1 MRKRQSAVKRIKI
14 TGSIEKQESILK
26 NGQDPKKER
35 KSDMKK
41 STAGKIW
48 IMTGAIY
55 VIVFAVLNLAIFLL
69 INERNSVFWTS
80 YIFICLAFLVR
91 AVSVMLAYRT
101 LETETVFMG
110 IPLGSLANYYF
121 FAAVF
126 VGVVFMIF
134 QTAPFK
140 LAFLMQILVLAI
152 YSVVAIMAL
161 MARNVVQDVSDNVRG
176 SVQSIQTLKAD
187 VDIYIPQVTD
197 PELKKA
203 LQKLSETI
211 RYSDPMSN
219 AAVADIEGQIMQ
231 NMNDL
236 RVRIENNQN
245 QEAVQ
250 ICRDIEVLFLQRNS
264 LLKATK

>member
-1 MRKRQSAVKRIKI
+1 
-14 TGSIEKQESILK
+14 
-26 NGQDPKKER
+26 
-35 KSDMKK
+35 
-41 STAGKIW
+41 
-48 IMTGAIY
+48 
-55 VIVFAVLNLAIFLL
+55 
-69 INERNSVFWTS
+69 
-80 YIFICLAFLVR
+80 
-91 AVSVMLAYRT
+91 
-101 LETETVFMG
+101 
-110 IPLGSLANYYF
+110 
-121 FAAVF
+121 
-126 VGVVFMIF
+126 
-134 QTAPFK
+134 
-140 LAFLMQILVLAI
+140 
-152 YSVVAIMAL
+152 

-219 AAVADIEGQIMQ
+219 GAVADIEGQIMQ

-236 RVRIENNQN
+236 RVLIENNQN
-245 QEAVQ
+245 REAVQ

>member
-1 MRKRQSAVKRIKI
+1 
-14 TGSIEKQESILK
+14 
-26 NGQDPKKER
+26 
-35 KSDMKK
+35 MKK

-152 YSVVAIMAL
+152 YSVVWTFMF
-161 MARNVVQDVSDNVRG
+161 RRSP
-176 SVQSIQTLKAD
+176 
-187 VDIYIPQVTD
+187 IP
-197 PELKKA
+197 
-203 LQKLSETI
+203 
-211 RYSDPMSN
+211 N
-219 AAVADIEGQIMQ
+219 
-231 NMNDL
+231 
-236 RVRIENNQN
+236 
-245 QEAVQ
+245 
-250 ICRDIEVLFLQRNS
+250 
-264 LLKATK
+264 

>member
-1 MRKRQSAVKRIKI
+1 
-14 TGSIEKQESILK
+14 
-26 NGQDPKKER
+26 
-35 KSDMKK
+35 
-41 STAGKIW
+41 
-48 IMTGAIY
+48 
-55 VIVFAVLNLAIFLL
+55 
-69 INERNSVFWTS
+69 
-80 YIFICLAFLVR
+80 
-91 AVSVMLAYRT
+91 
-101 LETETVFMG
+101 
-110 IPLGSLANYYF
+110 
-121 FAAVF
+121 
-126 VGVVFMIF
+126 
-134 QTAPFK
+134 
-140 LAFLMQILVLAI
+140 MQILVLAI
-152 YSVVAIMAL
+152 YSVAAIMAL

-187 VDIYIPQVTD
+187 VDIYVPQVTD

-236 RVRIENNQN
+236 RVRIENTQN
-245 QEAVQ
+245 REAVQ